1 MNKFSVEFVE
11 SSSTFEVIRWKDTAV
26 PGSIWGEVIYKA
38 DNFETAN
45 TVCDQHILD
54 SDPAYQVWLEQQA
67 SEFA

>member
-1 MNKFSVEFVE
+1 MKFTVEHFANT
-11 SSSTFEVIRWKDTAV
+11 SSFEVVKWISTT
-26 PGSIWGEVIYKA
+26 PGSIRGEIIFKA

-54 SDPAYQVWLEQQA
+54 SDPAYHLWLEQQD

>member
-1 MNKFSVEFVE
+1 MIKFTVEYFE
-11 SSSTFEVIRWKDTAV
+11 GSSTFEVVKWDYTT
-26 PGSIWGEVIYKA
+26 PGSFKGEIIFKA

-54 SDPAYQVWLEQQA
+54 SDPAYHVWLEQQA